1 MKLRIL
7 IAFIL
12 TLVLLSIARKLA
24 ERKPE
29 LKTVEFLG
37 TRIEHTTVTEKV
49 GGGDVDLTAKV
60 VTSEST
66 PNYQIDLLYKIGEGG
81 YSSSP
86 MISKPENP
94 QTYSAKIS
102 SQPKGERVYYY
113 IKVRDNSGNEITL
126 PEKVETKSSPFMI
139 KFKGKASP
147 LILVLHIFSMF
158 AGMFFSWMAFFYAWE
173 VMKGRK
179 FLNQLGLSSLMALI
193 FIFLG
198 GFPLSFS
205 VAYQTFGQA
214 WGGIPFGWDIT
225 DNKTLIILIFWLVI
239 VWLLKGTIFKK
250 DENRNLASPKK
261 VAGLTIIFFILTV
274 FVYLIPHSIR
284 I

>member
-1 MKLRIL
+1 MKSRII

-12 TLVLLSIARKLA
+12 TLVLLSISRKIS
-24 ERKPE
+24 ERKS
-29 LKTVEFLG
+29 EFKIVDVLG
-37 TRIEHTTVTEKV
+37 KRIEHTTVTEKI
-49 GGGDVDLTAKV
+49 GGGDIDLTAKI
-60 VTSEST
+60 VTSEPT
-66 PNYQIDLLYKIGEGG
+66 DNYQTDLLYKIGEGG
-81 YSSSP
+81 YSSLP

-94 QTYSAKIS
+94 QIYSAKIP
-102 SQPKGERVYYY
+102 SQPKGKRGYYY

-126 PEKVETKSSPFMI
+126 PEKVETENPPFMI
-139 KFKGKASP
+139 KFKGKASS
-147 LILVLHIFSMF
+147 LILVLHIFFMF
-158 AGMFFSWMAFFYAWE
+158 AAMFFCWMAFFFAWE

-193 FIFLG
+193 FVFVG
-198 GFPLSFS
+198 GFPLSFL

-214 WGGIPFGWDIT
+214 WGGIPYGWDIT
-225 DNKTLIILIFWLVI
+225 DNKTLIILVFWLVI

-261 VAGLTIIFFILTV
+261 VANWTIIFFILTV

-284 I
+284 L

>member
-1 MKLRIL
+1 MKSRII

-12 TLVLLSIARKLA
+12 TLVLLSISRKIS
-24 ERKPE
+24 ERKSE
-29 LKTVEFLG
+29 FKTVDFLG
-37 TRIEHTTVTEKV
+37 KRIEHTTVTEKI
-49 GGGDVDLTAKV
+49 GGGDIDLTAKI

-66 PNYQIDLLYKIGEGG
+66 PNYQIDLLYKISEGG
-81 YSSSP
+81 YSSLP

-94 QTYSAKIS
+94 QTYSAKIP
-102 SQPKGERVYYY
+102 SQPKGKRGYYY

-126 PEKVETKSSPFMI
+126 PEEVETENPPFMI
-139 KFKGKASP
+139 KFKGKVSP
-147 LILVLHIFSMF
+147 LILVLHVFSMF
-158 AGMFFSWMAFFYAWE
+158 AAMFFSWMAFFYAWE

-193 FIFLG
+193 FVFLG
-198 GFPLSFS
+198 GFPLGFS

-214 WGGIPFGWDIT
+214 WGGIPYGWDIT
-225 DNKTLIILIFWLVI
+225 DNKTLIILIFWLVL

-250 DENRNLASPKK
+250 DENKNLTNPKK
-261 VAGLTIIFFILTV
+261 IAIWAIIFFILTV
-274 FVYLIPHSIR
+274 LVYLIPHSIR